1 MGSSR
6 TTRRALLLLAPVLAM
21 GIVATLWA
29 VSSRGDPAFVFDQQ
43 HPRTASDKELERLVR
58 QPREPTP
65 EGLGQPGESA
75 RCVPGSA
82 RGQRNPWTCTVRYPS
97 GKRIRYRITVER
109 DGRYAGVDP
118 TGQFNI
124 DGCCTG
130 SLSRE

>member
-1 MGSSR
+1 MGPSR
-6 TTRRALLLLAPVLAM
+6 VTRRALLLVGPVLAI
-21 GIVATLWA
+21 GIVAALWS

-43 HPRTASDKELERLVR
+43 NPRSASDVELEGLVR

-65 EGLGQPGESA
+65 EGPGQSGDSA

-82 RGQRNPWTCTVRYPS
+82 AGQRNPWTCTVRYPS
-97 GKRIRYRITVER
+97 GKRIRYRVTVEP
-109 DGRYAGVDP
+109 DGRYVGVDP

-130 SLSRE
+130 SLGRE